1 MLLPAVKIGEKVKI
15 INVDH
20 INPIL
25 RKRLVSF
32 GIKKD
37 SVVCIKQRS
46 LFNGAYIIEC
56 EGRNIGLRKRD
67 LMKIEVE
74 SL

>member
-1 MLLPAVKIGEKVKI
+1 MLLPAVKIGDRVKI
-15 INVDH
+15 TNVDH
-20 INPIL
+20 IDPTL
-25 RKRLVSF
+25 RKRLISF

-37 SVVCIKQRS
+37 SVVCIKQKS

-67 LMKIEVE
+67 LMEIEVE
-74 SL
+74 HL